1 MYQSDDQ
8 GIIGSLRTHRKRT
21 DTHINFLQK
30 FLTIAF
36 LAVSIFIFGL
46 NIDPVGAQNTAGEK
60 KPGEVSLEFAPAEQA
75 WLEKQ
80 PIMRLGIDP
89 SWAPVEYFDADGKP
103 AGITSDYIRILSEKM
118 GTRFEVVGD
127 LSWSEVLEKILTSIT
142 PREKQIIKEKWVN
155 IRFKRQIDWQM
166 VSGISLAIVLIAG
179 SIVTIILIWNRR
191 LAREVVKRQLAEEAV
206 KAVNRELTFT
216 KFAFDNAPDAIQW
229 LHSESADMVYVNK
242 LAGITLGYSQ
252 DELMKLSVFDF
263 DPVIH
268 QDAWPSFRKELRQK
282 GQMTFESVWQ
292 RKDQVQFPVEIS
304 ARSLTYEGT
313 DYFLAFIRDISE
325 KKHAEEALR
334 HSRAAARGLLD
345 ATRESLLLLDGDG
358 NVVAVNQTAASRL
371 KKTTDELIGV
381 GIFDLLPRN
390 IREPRKTHFNN
401 VLQTG
406 VPAEFEDER
415 DGIVFHHIN
424 YPVYDK
430 DGTIAGVAIF
440 SQDITERK
448 RMEEELVIAK
458 NIAEEATRAKSDFL
472 ANMSHEIRTPMNA
485 VIGMSHLA
493 LKTEL
498 SPRQRDYL
506 EKIQSSANSLLGI
519 INDIL
524 DFSKIEAGKLE
535 MESVE
540 FNLDTVL
547 DNLANLVTVKSR
559 EKEDLEVLFNTDW
572 AVPRFLVGDPLR
584 LGQILINL
592 ANNAVK
598 FTEFGEIVVS
608 TEVADRN
615 EDRVTLK
622 FAVSDSG
629 IGLTPDQID
638 KLFEAFSQA
647 DTSTTRKFG
656 GTGLGLTISKR
667 LIEMMGGN
675 IRVESEPGRGSTF
688 SFTANFAPGKERTVD
703 RLTPS
708 PDLFGIK
715 VLVVDDNVASRQIL
729 ENILTSYS
737 FDVVLA
743 ASGEEGLAELE
754 NAPDDRLFDLV
765 IMDWKMPGMDGIE
778 ASQKIKQH
786 PTLGKIPPIIL
797 VTGYGRED
805 VMQQAKTLGL
815 EGYLLKPLSQ
825 SMLLDAIMQAMGRE
839 VRNVTPVAQ
848 KKEDDPEELRA
859 IYGARVLLVEDN
871 DISRQVAREILEG
884 AGLDVSLAK
893 NGQEAVGA
901 VMETD
906 FEAVLMDIQMP
917 VMDGYTATRRIR
929 KWESG
934 SGKAEGGGQ
943 QNEGE
948 RLGRWEGEKKS
959 KIGIGNKNGEDS
971 DLKSAIRNPQSA
983 IKRVPIIAMTAH
995 AMVGDAEKSL
1005 AAGMNDHVT
1014 KPIDP
1019 DQLFATLLK
1028 WIPPRE
1034 HTTLDQEPQGTLEG
1048 TDLTRLGQIEEELP
1062 ITLPGFDLAAGV
1074 KRLRGNRVL
1083 YRKLLSDFGAD
1094 YQGVTAELREALDT
1108 DNLPAARDLVHNL
1121 KGPAGN
1127 LAATELLMTAIEMEK
1142 LLKKGDTNGEPSK
1155 KKLNEIFRSLE
1166 AALSQTLESAKSLRT
1181 SSTAGEENDKPPMAA
1196 VIDQAPDMSGD
1207 DIDRILKAANK
1218 GDIEELI
1225 ALAEELQNRSDA
1237 YAPFSEKLIQLAEN
1251 LDFEVIAEMVS

>member
-155 IRFKRQIDWQM
+155 IRFQRQIDWQM

-268 QDAWPSFRKELRQK
+268 QNAWPGFCKELRQK

-629 IGLTPDQID
+629 IGLTQDQID
-638 KLFEAFSQA
+638 KLFEAFSQV

-688 SFTANFAPGKERTVD
+688 SFTANFALGKERTVD

-1062 ITLPGFDLAAGV
+1062 NTLPGFDLAAGV

-1094 YQGVTAELREALDT
+1094 YQGLTAELREALDT

-1166 AALSQTLESAKSLRT
+1166 AALSQALESAKSLRT
-1181 SSTAGEENDKPPMAA
+1181 SSNAGEENDKLPMSA
-1196 VIDQAPDMSGD
+1196 VIDQAPEMSKD
-1207 DIDRILKAANK
+1207 EIDRILKAANK
-1218 GDIEELI
+1218 GDIEDLI
-1225 ALAEELQNRSDA
+1225 AFAEELQNRSDA
-1237 YAPFSEKLIQLAEN
+1237 YTPFSEKLIQLAEN

>member
-1 MYQSDDQ
+1 M
-8 GIIGSLRTHRKRT
+8 RTHRKRT

-155 IRFKRQIDWQM
+155 IRFQRQIDWQM

-381 GIFDLLPRN
+381 GIFDLLPKD

-688 SFTANFAPGKERTVD
+688 SFTANFALGKERTVD

-929 KWESG
+929 KWES
-934 SGKAEGGGQ
+934 EVREQRTEDRGQ
-943 QNEGE
+943 KIEVKKM
-948 RLGRWEGEKKS
+948 GRWEGENKS
-959 KIGIGNKNGEDS
+959 EIGIGNKNGEDS
-971 DLKSAIRNPQSA
+971 DLKSAIRNPQ
-983 IKRVPIIAMTAH
+983 
-995 AMVGDAEKSL
+995 L
-1005 AAGMNDHVT
+1005 N
-1014 KPIDP
+1014 
-1019 DQLFATLLK
+1019 
-1028 WIPPRE
+1028 
-1034 HTTLDQEPQGTLEG
+1034 
-1048 TDLTRLGQIEEELP
+1048 
-1062 ITLPGFDLAAGV
+1062 GF
-1074 KRLRGNRVL
+1074 
-1083 YRKLLSDFGAD
+1083 LSS
-1094 YQGVTAELREALDT
+1094 
-1108 DNLPAARDLVHNL
+1108 P
-1121 KGPAGN
+1121 
-1127 LAATELLMTAIEMEK
+1127 
-1142 LLKKGDTNGEPSK
+1142 
-1155 KKLNEIFRSLE
+1155 
-1166 AALSQTLESAKSLRT
+1166 
-1181 SSTAGEENDKPPMAA
+1181 
-1196 VIDQAPDMSGD
+1196 
-1207 DIDRILKAANK
+1207 
-1218 GDIEELI
+1218 
-1225 ALAEELQNRSDA
+1225 
-1237 YAPFSEKLIQLAEN
+1237 
-1251 LDFEVIAEMVS
+1251 